1 MRPTTMKALLS
12 CVSFRQRAF
21 ALFHRTDRLKANS
34 DERRERWNQAIAEH
48 QKPLERR
55 AATSTSST
63 SGSAG
68 PPPEKTN
75 LPKEAQGRAP
85 QEQAAA
91 GRCTVS
97 GHEGPADLPDCVRAA
112 AP

>member
-1 MRPTTMKALLS
+1 MKALLS

-34 DERRERWNQAIAEH
+34 DERRERWNQVIAEH

-68 PPPEKTN
+68 PPSEKTDP
-75 LPKEAQGRAP
+75 PK
-85 QEQAAA
+85 
-91 GRCTVS
+91 
-97 GHEGPADLPDCVRAA
+97 
-112 AP
+112 